1 MAAPRRLVTL
11 SAFARILDRK
21 PSYVTE
27 LKGAGR
33 LVLDESGKVDVD
45 ASLALIRETA
55 DPAKDG
61 VRARHE
67 AGRQGVGH
75 DAAPEHDAAAGGHA
89 GGSSIGS
96 TYQAARAVKERYLAM
111 EAKRAY
117 EQAIGKLMDASHVEA
132 VVVDAVSKLRA
143 RLELLASTLGPE
155 LASISSESACTARI
169 AEAVEYALEETARQF
184 TALCKPDQAA

>member
-1 MAAPRRLVTL
+1 MAPRKLVTL
-11 SAFARILDRK
+11 RAFARILDK
-21 PSYVTE
+21 SPSYITE

-33 LVLDESGKVDVD
+33 LVLGEGGKVDVD

-61 VRARHE
+61 VSARH
-67 AGRQGVGH
+67 AAARDGTGA
-75 DAAPEHDAAAGGHA
+75 DAAPEYEAPAGGQS

-117 EQAIGKLMDASHVEA
+117 EQAIGKLMEASHVEA
-132 VVVDAVSKLRA
+132 VVVDAVARLRA

-155 LASISSESACTARI
+155 LASVTSEAACTARI
-169 AEAVEYALEETARQF
+169 AESVEYALEETARQF
-184 TALCKPDQAA
+184 SALCKQDTPA

>member
-1 MAAPRRLVTL
+1 MAPRKLVTL
-11 SAFARILDRK
+11 RAFARILDK
-21 PSYVTE
+21 SPSYITE

-33 LVLDESGKVDVD
+33 LVLGEGGKVDVYD
-45 ASLALIRETA
+45 SLALIRETA

-61 VRARHE
+61 VCARHAAARDG
-67 AGRQGVGH
+67 AGA
-75 DAAPEHDAAAGGHA
+75 DAAPEYEAPTGGQS

-117 EQAIGKLMDASHVEA
+117 EQAIGKLMEASHVEA
-132 VVVDAVSKLRA
+132 VVVDAVARLRA

-155 LASISSESACTARI
+155 LASVTSEAACTARI
-169 AEAVEYALEETARQF
+169 AESVEYALEETARQF
-184 TALCKPDQAA
+184 SALCKQDTPA